1 MRDLQACVESARK
14 GRTRGFERGLCHRV
28 VLLLEDELDDS
39 AGIHRLVIMHNG
51 SFRSSR
57 REIVWATYHE
67 GRVVLDESIGTT
79 RHYFDLGGLV
89 PVTGLCGQ
97 SGQKAEQGGE
107 REEFRE
113 HH

>member
-1 MRDLQACVESARK
+1 MNLMTVPGSA
-14 GRTRGFERGLCHRV
+14 V
-28 VLLLEDELDDS
+28 YSSD
-39 AGIHRLVIMHNG
+39 NG

-79 RHYFDLGGLV
+79 RHYFDLGASAS
-89 PVTGLCGQ
+89 GLCGQ
-97 SGQKAEQGGE
+97 SDQKAEQGGE